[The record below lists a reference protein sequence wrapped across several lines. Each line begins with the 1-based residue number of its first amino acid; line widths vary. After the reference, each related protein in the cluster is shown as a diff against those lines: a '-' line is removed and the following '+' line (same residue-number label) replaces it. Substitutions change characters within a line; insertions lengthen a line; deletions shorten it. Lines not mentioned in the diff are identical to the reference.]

1 MIEER
6 ELLRTR
12 EADTDAPVRTAGPR
26 VPGRVTSLER
36 LVSLLSPLA
45 LLLIW
50 ELLVRNRILDARFFP
65 APSAVLKTLVALLTS
80 GVLLSDLGVSLV
92 RIAAGFTLGALSGMI
107 LGLLMGVS
115 RLVRAAVKP
124 LVGVI
129 YPIPKIA
136 ILPLV
141 MLIFGIGE
149 VSKYVI
155 VAVGVFFIVLLNTMA
170 GVMSIDK
177 IYFEVGRNFGAGR
190 SDVLRSIAVPGAL
203 SLIFTGLRLA
213 WGTALL
219 LIVAAEFVSSR
230 SGIGFLI
237 WNAWQT
243 FSVEEMYSGL
253 LTISAVGLVSFAIF
267 DAIERRLVPWRSDRG

>member
-1 MIEER
+1 MNQSSVPRISDAAPP
-6 ELLRTR
+6 R
-12 EADTDAPVRTAGPR
+12 EATPR
-26 VPGRVTSLER
+26 VPARTTSLER
-36 LVSLLSPLA
+36 LVSLLSPVV
-45 LLLIW
+45 LLLVW

-65 APSAVLKTLVALLTS
+65 APSAVMKTLVGLITS
-80 GVLLSDLGVSLV
+80 GTLLSDIGISLT
-92 RIAAGFTLGALSGMI
+92 RIAAGFAVGATSGLI
-107 LGLLMGVS
+107 LGLLMGIS
-115 RLVRAAVKP
+115 RLTRAAIKP

-141 MLIFGIGE
+141 MLIFGLGE
-149 VSKYVI
+149 PSKYVI
-155 VAVGVFFIVLLNTMA
+155 VAIGVFFLVLLNTMA
-170 GVMSIDK
+170 GVMNIDK
-177 IYFEVGRNFGAGR
+177 IYFEVGRNYGATR
-190 SDVLRSIAVPGAL
+190 LDVLRTIAIPGAL
-203 SLIFTGLRLA
+203 PLIFTGLRLA

-253 LTISAVGLVSFAIF
+253 LTISALGLVSFAIF
-267 DAIERRLVPWRSDRG
+267 DVIERRLVPWRPDRG